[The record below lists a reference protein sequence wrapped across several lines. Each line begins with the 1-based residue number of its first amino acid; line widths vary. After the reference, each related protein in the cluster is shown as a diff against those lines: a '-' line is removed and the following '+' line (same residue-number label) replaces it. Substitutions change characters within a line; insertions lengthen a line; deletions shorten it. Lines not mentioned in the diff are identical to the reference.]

1 MKAEKDGKSY
11 NVMKN
16 VSTHSM
22 INANDGELDLRLELE
37 DIGNDTW
44 RKREIN
50 YLEYDHGRIRA
61 FNQREPTS

>member
-1 MKAEKDGKSY
+1 MAQQADNQGKTY

-37 DIGNDTW
+37 DIGNNVVISIW
-44 RKREIN
+44 
-50 YLEYDHGRIRA
+50 LSDHK
-61 FNQREPTS
+61 S

>member
-37 DIGNDTW
+37 DIGSDN
-44 RKREIN
+44 RGREISFGARSDQLKIN
-50 YLEYDHGRIRA
+50 H
-61 FNQREPTS
+61 PTFSF